1 MRILNSCDE
10 LIEFVMNELS
20 EYSDS
25 VVMFQGDALEIDE
38 TDLSYKKFEVVDV
51 FGIDKTDL
59 SYEEF
64 GVIKD
69 DTLISISYS
78 TGSDFDLHAVKGL
91 IDFEK
96 SYPCVVV
103 PNYVRNGIITALKS
117 EW

>member
-1 MRILNSCDE
+1 MRILKNFDE

-20 EYSDS
+20 EYSDH
-25 VVMFQGDALEIDE
+25 VVMFQGDVLEIDE
-38 TDLSYKKFEVVDV
+38 
-51 FGIDKTDL
+51 TDL

-69 DTLISISYS
+69 DTLISISSS
-78 TGSDFDLHAVKGL
+78 TGSDFDLHAIKGL
-91 IDFEK
+91 INFEK

-103 PNYVRNGIITALKS
+103 PNYVRNELIAALKG

>member
-1 MRILNSCDE
+1 MRTLNSCDE

-20 EYSDS
+20 EYSDH
-25 VVMFQGDALEIDE
+25 VVMFQGEVLEIDE
-38 TDLSYKKFEVVDV
+38 
-51 FGIDKTDL
+51 TDL

-69 DTLISISYS
+69 DTLISISSS
-78 TGSDFDLHAVKGL
+78 TGSDFDLHAIKGF
-91 IDFEK
+91 INFEK

-103 PNYVRNGIITALKS
+103 PNYMRNGLIATLKG

>member
-1 MRILNSCDE
+1 MRILKNFDE

-20 EYSDS
+20 EYSDH
-25 VVMFQGDALEIDE
+25 VIMFQGDILE
-38 TDLSYKKFEVVDV
+38 
-51 FGIDKTDL
+51 IDKTDL

-69 DTLISISYS
+69 DTLISISSS
-78 TGSDFDLHAVKGL
+78 TGSDFDLHAIKGL
-91 IDFEK
+91 INFEK

-103 PNYVRNGIITALKS
+103 PNYVRNELIATLKG

>member
-1 MRILNSCDE
+1 MRILKNFDE

-20 EYSDS
+20 EYSDP
-25 VVMFQGDALEIDE
+25 VVVFQGDILE
-38 TDLSYKKFEVVDV
+38 
-51 FGIDKTDL
+51 IDKTDL

-69 DTLISISYS
+69 DTLISISSS

-91 IDFEK
+91 INFEK

-103 PNYVRNGIITALKS
+103 PNYMRNGLIAALKG

>member
-1 MRILNSCDE
+1 MRILKNFDE

-25 VVMFQGDALEIDE
+25 VVMFQGDVLEIDE
-38 TDLSYKKFEVVDV
+38 
-51 FGIDKTDL
+51 TDL

-69 DTLISISYS
+69 NTLISISSS
-78 TGSDFDLHAVKGL
+78 TGSDFDLHAIKGL
-91 IDFEK
+91 INFEK

-103 PNYVRNGIITALKS
+103 PNYVRNELIAALKG

>member
-1 MRILNSCDE
+1 MRILKNFDE

-20 EYSDS
+20 EYSDH
-25 VVMFQGDALEIDE
+25 VVMFQGDILE
-38 TDLSYKKFEVVDV
+38 
-51 FGIDKTDL
+51 IDKTDL

-69 DTLISISYS
+69 DTLISISSS
-78 TGSDFDLHAVKGL
+78 TGSDFDLHAIKGL
-91 IDFEK
+91 INFEK

-103 PNYVRNGIITALKS
+103 PDYMRNGLIAALKG

>member
-20 EYSDS
+20 EYSDP
-25 VVMFQGDALEIDE
+25 VVVFQGDVLEIDE
-38 TDLSYKKFEVVDV
+38 
-51 FGIDKTDL
+51 TDL

-69 DTLISISYS
+69 DTLISISSS
-78 TGSDFDLHAVKGL
+78 TGSDFDLHAIKGL
-91 IDFEK
+91 INFEK

-103 PNYVRNGIITALKS
+103 PNYMRNGLIAALKGV
-117 EW
+117 W

>member
-20 EYSDS
+20 EYSDH
-25 VVMFQGDALEIDE
+25 VIMFQGDILEIDE
-38 TDLSYKKFEVVDV
+38 
-51 FGIDKTDL
+51 TDL

-69 DTLISISYS
+69 DTLISISSS
-78 TGSDFDLHAVKGL
+78 TGSDFDLHAIKGL

-103 PNYVRNGIITALKS
+103 PNYVRNELIATLKG
-117 EW
+117 E

>member
-1 MRILNSCDE
+1 MRILKNFDE

-20 EYSDS
+20 EYSDP
-25 VVMFQGDALEIDE
+25 VVVFQGDVLEIDE
-38 TDLSYKKFEVVDV
+38 
-51 FGIDKTDL
+51 TDL

-69 DTLISISYS
+69 DTLISISSS
-78 TGSDFDLHAVKGL
+78 TGSDFDLHAIKGL
-91 IDFEK
+91 INFEK

-103 PNYVRNGIITALKS
+103 PNYIRNGLIAALKG

>member
-20 EYSDS
+20 EYSDP
-25 VVMFQGDALEIDE
+25 VVMFQGDVLEIDE
-38 TDLSYKKFEVVDV
+38 
-51 FGIDKTDL
+51 TDL

-69 DTLISISYS
+69 DTLISISSS
-78 TGSDFDLHAVKGL
+78 TGSDFDLHAIKGL
-91 IDFEK
+91 INFEK

-103 PNYVRNGIITALKS
+103 PNYVRNGLIVALKG

>member
-20 EYSDS
+20 EYSDH
-25 VVMFQGDALEIDE
+25 VVMFQGDVLEIDE
-38 TDLSYKKFEVVDV
+38 
-51 FGIDKTDL
+51 TDL

-69 DTLISISYS
+69 DTLISISSS
-78 TGSDFDLHAVKGL
+78 TGSDFDLHAIKGL
-91 IDFEK
+91 INFEK

-103 PNYVRNGIITALKS
+103 PNYVRSGLIATLKG
-117 EW
+117 E

>member
-1 MRILNSCDE
+1 MRTLKNFDE

-20 EYSDS
+20 EYSDP
-25 VVMFQGDALEIDE
+25 VVSFQGDILEIDE
-38 TDLSYKKFEVVDV
+38 
-51 FGIDKTDL
+51 TDL

-69 DTLISISYS
+69 DTLISISSS
-78 TGSDFDLHAVKGL
+78 TGSDFDLHAIKGL
-91 IDFEK
+91 INFEK

-103 PNYVRNGIITALKS
+103 PNYMRSGLIAALKG

>member
-1 MRILNSCDE
+1 MRILKNFDE

-20 EYSDS
+20 EYSDP
-25 VVMFQGDALEIDE
+25 VVVFQGDILEIDE
-38 TDLSYKKFEVVDV
+38 
-51 FGIDKTDL
+51 TDL

-69 DTLISISYS
+69 DTLISISSS

-91 IDFEK
+91 INFEK

-103 PNYVRNGIITALKS
+103 PNYMRNGLIAALKG
-117 EW
+117 EL

>member
-1 MRILNSCDE
+1 MRILKNFDE

-20 EYSDS
+20 EYSDP
-25 VVMFQGDALEIDE
+25 VVVFQGDVLEIDE
-38 TDLSYKKFEVVDV
+38 
-51 FGIDKTDL
+51 TDL

-64 GVIKD
+64 GVIKN
-69 DTLISISYS
+69 DTLISISSS

-91 IDFEK
+91 INFEK

-103 PNYVRNGIITALKS
+103 PNYMRNGLIAALKG

>member
-1 MRILNSCDE
+1 MRTLNSCDE

-20 EYSDS
+20 EYSDH
-25 VVMFQGDALEIDE
+25 VVMFQGDVLEIDE
-38 TDLSYKKFEVVDV
+38 
-51 FGIDKTDL
+51 TDL

-69 DTLISISYS
+69 DTLISISSS
-78 TGSDFDLHAVKGL
+78 TGSDFDLHAIKGL
-91 IDFEK
+91 INFEK

-103 PNYVRNGIITALKS
+103 PNYMRSGLIAALKG

>member
-20 EYSDS
+20 EYSDP
-25 VVMFQGDALEIDE
+25 VVVFQGDVLEIDE
-38 TDLSYKKFEVVDV
+38 
-51 FGIDKTDL
+51 TDL

-69 DTLISISYS
+69 DTLISISSS
-78 TGSDFDLHAVKGL
+78 TGSDFDLHAIKGL
-91 IDFEK
+91 INFRL

-103 PNYVRNGIITALKS
+103 PNYMRSGLIAALKG

>member
-1 MRILNSCDE
+1 MRILKNFDE

-25 VVMFQGDALEIDE
+25 VVMFQGDVLEIDE
-38 TDLSYKKFEVVDV
+38 
-51 FGIDKTDL
+51 TDL

-69 DTLISISYS
+69 NTLISISSS
-78 TGSDFDLHAVKGL
+78 TGSDFDLHAIKGL
-91 IDFEK
+91 INFEK

-103 PNYVRNGIITALKS
+103 PNYVRNELIATLKG

>member
-1 MRILNSCDE
+1 MRILKNFDE

-20 EYSDS
+20 EYSDP
-25 VVMFQGDALEIDE
+25 VVVFQGDVLEIDE
-38 TDLSYKKFEVVDV
+38 
-51 FGIDKTDL
+51 TDL

-69 DTLISISYS
+69 DTLISISSS
-78 TGSDFDLHAVKGL
+78 TGSDFDLHAIKGL
-91 IDFEK
+91 VNFEK

-103 PNYVRNGIITALKS
+103 PNYMRNGLIATLKG

>member
-20 EYSDS
+20 KYSDH
-25 VVMFQGDALEIDE
+25 VVMFQGDVLEIDE
-38 TDLSYKKFEVVDV
+38 
-51 FGIDKTDL
+51 TDL

-69 DTLISISYS
+69 DTIISISSS
-78 TGSDFDLHAVKGL
+78 TGSDFDLHAIKGL

-103 PNYVRNGIITALKS
+103 PNYMRNGLIAALKGK
-117 EW
+117 W

>member
-1 MRILNSCDE
+1 MRILKNFDE

-20 EYSDS
+20 EYSDP
-25 VVMFQGDALEIDE
+25 VVVFQGDVLEIDE
-38 TDLSYKKFEVVDV
+38 
-51 FGIDKTDL
+51 TDL

-69 DTLISISYS
+69 DTLISISSS
-78 TGSDFDLHAVKGL
+78 TGSDFDLHAINGL
-91 IDFEK
+91 INFEK

-103 PNYVRNGIITALKS
+103 PNYMRNGLIAALKG

>member
-1 MRILNSCDE
+1 MRTLNSCNE

-20 EYSDS
+20 EYSDH
-25 VVMFQGDALEIDE
+25 VVMFQGDILEIDE
-38 TDLSYKKFEVVDV
+38 
-51 FGIDKTDL
+51 TDL

-69 DTLISISYS
+69 DTLISISSS
-78 TGSDFDLHAVKGL
+78 TGSDFDLHAIKGL
-91 IDFEK
+91 INFEK

-103 PNYVRNGIITALKS
+103 PNYMRNELIAALKG

>member
-1 MRILNSCDE
+1 MRTLNSCDE

-20 EYSDS
+20 EYSDH
-25 VVMFQGDALEIDE
+25 VVMFQGDILEIDE
-38 TDLSYKKFEVVDV
+38 
-51 FGIDKTDL
+51 TDL

-69 DTLISISYS
+69 DTLISISSS

-91 IDFEK
+91 INFEK
-96 SYPCVVV
+96 SYPCVIV
-103 PNYVRNGIITALKS
+103 PNYVRNELIATLKG

>member
-25 VVMFQGDALEIDE
+25 VVMFQGDVLEIDE
-38 TDLSYKKFEVVDV
+38 
-51 FGIDKTDL
+51 TDL

-69 DTLISISYS
+69 DTLISISSS

-91 IDFEK
+91 INFEK

-103 PNYVRNGIITALKS
+103 PIYMRNGLIAALKG